1 MLTKRDIEYIRS
13 LHKAKGRAEAGQF
26 IAEGVRL
33 VHDSLGAF
41 GCALLIYTDEHAEL
55 LQPALKR
62 LPLEMRPRRIEV
74 ADRPLDLKR
83 LSTQQTPQSVIAVF
97 DLPQPI
103 PIAQAHQGLCLLLDH
118 VQDPGNVGT
127 IIRTADWFGVRDV
140 VLTLGCADPFSPK
153 VVQST
158 MGALSRVH
166 IHRLEDD
173 GVAFASSYP
182 GHIMGALLD
191 GDNIYTTSLP
201 HYHSDVPRLLI
212 VGNEGNGISPSLVP
226 YIAQRLTIPCLA
238 TEGTGAESLNV
249 GIATAICLSELCRPR
264 ST

>member
-13 LHKAKGRAEAGQF
+13 LHKPKGRAEAGQF

-41 GCALLIYTDEHAEL
+41 GCALLIYTDEHAEVL
-55 LQPALKR
+55 ELALKR
-62 LPLEMRPRRIEV
+62 LTHQMHPRRIEV
-74 ADRPLDLKR
+74 ADKHFDLKR
-83 LSTQQTPQSVIAVF
+83 LSAQQTPQSVIAIF
-97 DLPQPI
+97 DLPQP
-103 PIAQAHQGLCLLLDH
+103 ADLEETHLGLTLLLDH

-127 IIRTADWFGVRDV
+127 IIRTADWFGIRHVM
-140 VLTLGCADPFSPK
+140 LTSGCADPFAPK

-158 MGALSRVH
+158 MGALSRVQ
-166 IHRLEDD
+166 IHRLEND
-173 GVAFASSYP
+173 GIAFISSYP
-182 GHIMGALLD
+182 GHVMGALLN
-191 GDNIYTTSLP
+191 GDNIYTANLP
-201 HYHSDVPRLLI
+201 HCHSDTPRLLI
-212 VGNEGNGISPSLVP
+212 VGNEGNGINPSLEP

-238 TEGTGAESLNV
+238 TEGMGAESLNV